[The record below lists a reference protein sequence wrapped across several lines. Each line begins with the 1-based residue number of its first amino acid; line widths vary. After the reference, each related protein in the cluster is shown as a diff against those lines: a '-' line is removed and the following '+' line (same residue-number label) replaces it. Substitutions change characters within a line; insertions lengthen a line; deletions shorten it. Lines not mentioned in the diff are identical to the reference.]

1 MILLIVILIIITINV
16 IDIGFDEAGIASEI
30 SVKNMAYV
38 WNNFSV
44 YEITFTIKRHP
55 LYYSIIVIC
64 PTTLFVALNPLV
76 FLLPVESGE
85 RIGLSMTIL
94 LSYRNGVY
102 RNLN

>member
-1 MILLIVILIIITINV
+1 MLSLDFYTHHSDWSLQSHSA
-16 IDIGFDEAGIASEI
+16 E
-30 SVKNMAYV
+30 AYV

-85 RIGLSMTIL
+85 RIGLSKISIL
-94 LSYRNGVY
+94 IDWFQSIYGIGKH
-102 RNLN
+102 